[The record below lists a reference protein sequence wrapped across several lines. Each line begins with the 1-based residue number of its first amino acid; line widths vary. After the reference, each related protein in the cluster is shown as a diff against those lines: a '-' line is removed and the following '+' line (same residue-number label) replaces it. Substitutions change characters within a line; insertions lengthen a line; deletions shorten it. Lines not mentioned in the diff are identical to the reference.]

1 MDVELVE
8 QHHPLILQVVEWPL
22 LGFAVRRNPGTERRI
37 TCLGELYPHLTHGL
51 AESLVEGS
59 TRVGSHLGMIEHYS
73 QLDGM
78 SAHGSDCLHHN

>member
-59 TRVGSHLGMIEHYS
+59 ARVGSHLWMIEYDRK
-73 QLDGM
+73 LDGM
-78 SAHGSDCLHHN
+78 SALHDWVG